1 MAIACRA
8 LLLHAFYPFTQNK
21 INSKFFSCWTVKT
34 EKTCIYMSAKI
45 YLRRTKLIHPFL
57 LISFTFNLVAEHK
70 FMQIYRS
77 LQSFS
82 CINQRQKGF
91 VGTWGS
97 YLHALFER
105 VENLL
110 NATMSISTEML
121 LMIYVRYMI
130 YKLICDQ
137 HVLSIVYNEHTS
149 VMLDY
154 FEMSFKDIQI
164 IFVFKCSLNAIF

>member
-45 YLRRTKLIHPFL
+45 YLRRTKLIPPFL
-57 LISFTFNLVAEHK
+57 LISFTFNLVVEYN

-91 VGTWGS
+91 GGTWGS

-110 NATMSISTEML
+110 NGTMSISIKMK
-121 LMIYVRYMI
+121 LMIYGSLMN
-130 YKLICDQ
+130 ICD
-137 HVLSIVYNEHTS
+137 TS
-149 VMLDY
+149 VDTHNNNKDSMILKCHLKISCLPYYLTY
-154 FEMSFKDIQI
+154 F
-164 IFVFKCSLNAIF
+164 SLF